1 MNYICYR
8 GLSMTNILF
17 VIGSTRKNSFNRQ
30 LANITEKLIAKYAS
44 NNCAQI
50 QVSYLNFDNLPFF
63 NQDIEFPTPESVET
77 IRNEISSADGIWIFT
92 PEYNQS
98 YPGYLKNLI
107 DWLSRS
113 LKKNDFSS
121 GTAIQNKKITIS
133 GVSGKSAAGNSR
145 KKLSELLTYVEADLF
160 MNEGTGFALNGE
172 SFKTDIL
179 NISDKDLEK
188 LHIQVLDFLRFVRE

>member
-1 MNYICYR
+1 
-8 GLSMTNILF
+8 MTNILF

-50 QVSYLNFDNLPFF
+50 QVNYLQFDNLPFF
-63 NQDIEFPTPESVET
+63 NQDIEFPTPEAVAK
-77 IRNEISSADGIWIFT
+77 IRDEISKANGIWIFT

-107 DWLSRS
+107 DWLSRP

-121 GTAIQNKKITIS
+121 GTAIQNKKVTIS

-145 KKLSELLTYVEADLF
+145 KKLSELLTYVGADLF
-160 MNEGTGFALNGE
+160 LGEGTGIALNGQ
-172 SFKTDIL
+172 SFATDTL
-179 NISDKDLEK
+179 SLTDENLEK
-188 LHIQVLDFLRFVRE
+188 LHSQVLEFLSYVKD

>member
-1 MNYICYR
+1 
-8 GLSMTNILF
+8 MTNILF

-50 QVSYLNFDNLPFF
+50 QVTYLNFDNLPFF

-77 IRNEISSADGIWIFT
+77 IRNEFSTADGIWIFT

-107 DWLSRS
+107 DWLSRP

-121 GTAIQNKKITIS
+121 GTAIQHKKITIS

-145 KKLSELLTYVEADLF
+145 KKLSELLTYVVAGFIMVQSADTAF
-160 MNEGTGFALNGE
+160 
-172 SFKTDIL
+172 DIFRV
-179 NISDKDLEK
+179 EK
-188 LHIQVLDFLRFVRE
+188 FHRRE

>member
-1 MNYICYR
+1 
-8 GLSMTNILF
+8 MTNILF

-50 QVSYLNFDNLPFF
+50 QVNYLQFDNLPFF
-63 NQDIEFPTPESVET
+63 NQDIEFPTPEAVAK
-77 IRNEISSADGIWIFT
+77 IRDEFSKSNGIWIFT

-107 DWLSRS
+107 DWLSRP

-121 GTAIQNKKITIS
+121 GTAIQNKKVTIS

-145 KKLSELLTYVEADLF
+145 KKLSELLTYVVADLF
-160 MNEGTGFALNGE
+160 LGEGTGIALNGQ
-172 SFKTDIL
+172 SFATDTL
-179 NISDKDLEK
+179 SLTDENLEK
-188 LHIQVLDFLRFVRE
+188 LHSQVLEFLRFVKE

>member
-1 MNYICYR
+1 
-8 GLSMTNILF
+8 MTNILF

-50 QVSYLNFDNLPFF
+50 QVNYLQFDNLPFF
-63 NQDIEFPTPESVET
+63 NQDIEFPTPEAVAK
-77 IRNEISSADGIWIFT
+77 IRDEISKANGIWIFT

-107 DWLSRS
+107 DWLSRP

-121 GTAIQNKKITIS
+121 GTAIQNKKVTIS

-145 KKLSELLTYVEADLF
+145 KKLSELLTYVGADLF
-160 MNEGTGFALNGE
+160 LGEGTGIALNGQ
-172 SFKTDIL
+172 SFATDTL
-179 NISDKDLEK
+179 SLTDENLEK
-188 LHIQVLDFLRFVRE
+188 LHSQVLEFLRFVKE

>member
-1 MNYICYR
+1 
-8 GLSMTNILF
+8 MTNILF

-50 QVSYLNFDNLPFF
+50 QVTYLNFDNLPFF
-63 NQDIEFPTPESVET
+63 NQDIEFPTPEAVAK
-77 IRNEISSADGIWIFT
+77 IRDEISKANGIWIFT

-107 DWLSRS
+107 DWLSRP

-121 GTAIQNKKITIS
+121 GTAIQNKKVTIS

-145 KKLSELLTYVEADLF
+145 KKLSELLTYVGADLF
-160 MNEGTGFALNGE
+160 LGEGTGIALNGQ
-172 SFKTDIL
+172 SFATDTL
-179 NISDKDLEK
+179 SLTDENLEK
-188 LHIQVLDFLRFVRE
+188 LHSQVLEFLSYVKD

>member
-1 MNYICYR
+1 
-8 GLSMTNILF
+8 MTNILF
-17 VIGSTRKNSFNRQ
+17 IVGSTRKNSFNRQ

-50 QVSYLNFDNLPFF
+50 QVNYLDFNDVPFF
-63 NQDIEFPTPESVET
+63 NQDIEFPTPETVAK
-77 IRNEISSADGIWIFT
+77 IRDEFSKANGIWIFT

-107 DWLSRS
+107 DWLSRP

-121 GTAIQNKKITIS
+121 GTAIQHKKITIS

-145 KKLSELLTYVEADLF
+145 KKLSELLTYVGADLF
-160 MNEGTGFALNGE
+160 FGEGTGIALNGQ
-172 SFKTDIL
+172 SFATDTL
-179 NISDKDLEK
+179 SLTDENLEK
-188 LHIQVLDFLRFVRE
+188 LHSQVLEFLSYVKD

>member
-1 MNYICYR
+1 MNYTWNR

-17 VIGSTRKNSFNRQ
+17 IVGSTRENSFNRQ
-30 LANITEKLIAKYAS
+30 LAKITEKLIAKYAL
-44 NNCAQI
+44 NNCVQI
-50 QVSYLNFDNLPFF
+50 QVTYLNFSNIPFF
-63 NQDIEFPTPESVET
+63 NQDTEFPAPESVSI
-77 IRNEISSADGIWIFT
+77 IRHEFSKADGVWIFT

-107 DWLSRS
+107 DWLSRP

-121 GTAIQNKKITIS
+121 GTTAQNKKITIS

-145 KKLSELLTYVEADLF
+145 KKLSELLKYINCDLF
-160 MNEGTGFALNGE
+160 YEEGTGIALNGQ

-179 NISDKDLEK
+179 SLTEENLES
-188 LHIQVLDFLRFVRE
+188 LEIQVFDFLQYVKK

>member
-1 MNYICYR
+1 
-8 GLSMTNILF
+8 MTNILF

-50 QVSYLNFDNLPFF
+50 QVNYLDFNDVPFF
-63 NQDIEFPTPESVET
+63 NQDIEFPTPETVAK
-77 IRNEISSADGIWIFT
+77 IRDEFSKANGIWIFT

-107 DWLSRS
+107 DWLSRP

-121 GTAIQNKKITIS
+121 GTAIQHKKITIS

-145 KKLSELLTYVEADLF
+145 KKLSELLTYVGADLF
-160 MNEGTGFALNGE
+160 FGEGTGIALNGQ
-172 SFKTDIL
+172 SFATDTL
-179 NISDKDLEK
+179 SLTDENLEK
-188 LHIQVLDFLRFVRE
+188 LHSQVLEFLSYVKD

>member
-1 MNYICYR
+1 
-8 GLSMTNILF
+8 MTNILF

-50 QVSYLNFDNLPFF
+50 QVNYLQFDNLPFF
-63 NQDIEFPTPESVET
+63 NQDIEFPTPETVAK
-77 IRNEISSADGIWIFT
+77 IRDEFSKANGIWIFT

-107 DWLSRS
+107 DWLSRP

-145 KKLSELLTYVEADLF
+145 KKLSELLTYVGADLF
-160 MNEGTGFALNGE
+160 LGEGTGIALNGQ
-172 SFKTDIL
+172 SFATDTL
-179 NISDKDLEK
+179 SLTDENLEK
-188 LHIQVLDFLRFVRE
+188 LHNQVLEFLSYVKD

>member
-30 LANITEKLIAKYAS
+30 LANITEKLIGKYAS

-50 QVSYLNFDNLPFF
+50 QVNYLQFDNLPFF
-63 NQDIEFPTPESVET
+63 NQDIEFPTPETVEK
-77 IRNEISSADGIWIFT
+77 IRHEFSSADGIWIFT

-107 DWLSRS
+107 DWLSRP

-121 GTAIQNKKITIS
+121 GTAIQHKKS
-133 GVSGKSAAGNSR
+133 P
-145 KKLSELLTYVEADLF
+145 
-160 MNEGTGFALNGE
+160 
-172 SFKTDIL
+172 
-179 NISDKDLEK
+179 
-188 LHIQVLDFLRFVRE
+188 

>member
-63 NQDIEFPTPESVET
+63 NQDIEFPTPEVVQT
-77 IRNEISSADGIWIFT
+77 IRNEIYSADGIWIFT

-113 LKKNDFSS
+113 LKKNDFSAN
-121 GTAIQNKKITIS
+121 GLVNDVNK
-133 GVSGKSAAGNSR
+133 
-145 KKLSELLTYVEADLF
+145 
-160 MNEGTGFALNGE
+160 
-172 SFKTDIL
+172 
-179 NISDKDLEK
+179 
-188 LHIQVLDFLRFVRE
+188 

>member
-1 MNYICYR
+1 
-8 GLSMTNILF
+8 MTNILF

-50 QVSYLNFDNLPFF
+50 QVNYLQFDNLPFF
-63 NQDIEFPTPESVET
+63 NQDIEFPTPEAVAK
-77 IRNEISSADGIWIFT
+77 IRDEFSKANGIWIFT

-107 DWLSRS
+107 DWLSRP

-121 GTAIQNKKITIS
+121 GTAIQNKKVTIS

-145 KKLSELLTYVEADLF
+145 KKLSELLTYVGADLF
-160 MNEGTGFALNGE
+160 FGEGTGFALNGH
-172 SFKTDIL
+172 SFATDTL
-179 NISDKDLEK
+179 SLTDEDLEK
-188 LHIQVLDFLRFVRE
+188 LHSQVVDFLSYVKD

>member
-1 MNYICYR
+1 
-8 GLSMTNILF
+8 MTNILF

-50 QVSYLNFDNLPFF
+50 QVTYLNFDNLPFF
-63 NQDIEFPTPESVET
+63 NQDIEFPTPETVEK
-77 IRNEISSADGIWIFT
+77 IRHEFSSADGIWIFT

-107 DWLSRS
+107 DWLSRP

-121 GTAIQNKKITIS
+121 GTSAQNKKITIS

-145 KKLSELLTYVEADLF
+145 KKLSELLTYIGTDLF
-160 MNEGTGFALNGE
+160 FGEGTGIALNGQAFATE
-172 SFKTDIL
+172 TLIL
-179 NISDKDLEK
+179 SKDDLQK
-188 LHIQVLDFLRFVRE
+188 LHSQVLEFLSYVKD

>member
-1 MNYICYR
+1 
-8 GLSMTNILF
+8 MTNILF

-50 QVSYLNFDNLPFF
+50 QVNYLQFDNLPFF
-63 NQDIEFPTPESVET
+63 NQDIEFPTPEAVAK
-77 IRNEISSADGIWIFT
+77 IRDEFSKADGIWIFT

-107 DWLSRS
+107 DWLSRP

-121 GTAIQNKKITIS
+121 GTVIQNKKITIS

-145 KKLSELLTYVEADLF
+145 KKLSELLTYVGADLF
-160 MNEGTGFALNGE
+160 LGEGTGIALNGQ
-172 SFKTDIL
+172 SFATDTL
-179 NISDKDLEK
+179 SLTDENLEK
-188 LHIQVLDFLRFVRE
+188 LHMQVLEFLRFVKE